1 MTEYVA
7 LNNGVKMLVIGYG
20 VYLVDPSECAKS
32 VKEAIE
38 VDYRKID
45 TAQNY
50 GNEKEVGE
58 GIRLSKVPRE
68 QIFATTK
75 LQTSG

>member
-1 MTEYVA
+1 MTEYVT
-7 LNNGVKMLVIGYG
+7 LNNGVKMPVIGYG